1 MSDSSSQDNS
11 KSDNRTSDDGG
22 ASSSQKRSSARKSDL
37 TRTEQMRVVD
47 PGDEPPAARQ
57 VESEVYGIPQPADQ
71 AETLLEAGVGPVPV
85 PTVRQLLARN
95 FVTGTGMARAVDF
108 SDCLLGEFRLLRR
121 IGAGGMAQVYLAE
134 QTSLKRNVAIKVMK
148 PDMGGDDT
156 YRRRFEQEATTAAG
170 LNHQNIV
177 QVYAVGEADGL
188 QFIAQEY
195 VLGLNLVQ
203 YIRKRKPPSAHLA
216 IHLMK
221 QVCGALHAAHSSGIV
236 HRDIKPENIMVT
248 RKMVAKVTDFGLAQL
263 THGGERVNLT
273 QMGVTMGT
281 PLYMSPEQ
289 INDASVDHRADLYSL
304 GVTFFHVLV
313 GEPPFS
319 AMTAVALAYKHLNE
333 APPALSSRR
342 PDLPA
347 SLIGLIHRLMAKDP
361 AERFE
366 SARAVQSE
374 LKRIEKSG
382 ELSQSWSAAQEEE
395 EMPESRT
402 WWSVPRPVLKKF
414 AIACLIVFFLAMLAG
429 RSRRTE
435 NRQRTRAKEV
445 SARHQADWTQSSLQ
459 RAGDAGRSQDS
470 LPAME

>member
-1 MSDSSSQDNS
+1 MRTVGPDGESRAPDEFGMS
-11 KSDNRTSDDGG
+11 G
-22 ASSSQKRSSARKSDL
+22 A
-37 TRTEQMRVVD
+37 
-47 PGDEPPAARQ
+47 
-57 VESEVYGIPQPADQ
+57 ADQ
-71 AETLLEAGVGPVPV
+71 AEARVETSVDPPSSSAA
-85 PTVRQLLARN
+85 TQALALS
-95 FVTGTGMARAVDF
+95 FVTGTRVARAVDL
-108 SDCLLGEFRLLRR
+108 SNCLLGEFRLLRR

-148 PDMGGDDT
+148 PDIGGDDT
-156 YRRRFEQEATTAAG
+156 YRKRFEQEATTAAG

-221 QVCGALHAAHSSGIV
+221 QVCAALHAAHSSGIV

-263 THGGERVNLT
+263 TQGGERVHLT

-289 INDASVDHRADLYSL
+289 INDATVDHRADLYSL

-333 APPALSSRR
+333 SPPLLSSRR

-382 ELSQSWSAAQEEE
+382 ELSQSWSAAQEAEDVSG
-395 EMPESRT
+395 MRP
-402 WWSVPRPVLKKF
+402 WWYVSRPVLTKF
-414 AIACLIVFFLAMLAG
+414 GIACLIVFVLALSAG
-429 RSRRTE
+429 R
-435 NRQRTRAKEV
+435 RQRLDRL
-445 SARHQADWTQSSLQ
+445 RHIPENNASSTNQ
-459 RAGDAGRSQDS
+459 VD
-470 LPAME
+470 

>member
-1 MSDSSSQDNS
+1 MSDSSSR
-11 KSDNRTSDDGG
+11 DNRKSEGRG
-22 ASSSQKRSSARKSDL
+22 ASSGRKRSADRDSGLKRSDQGRSDGVRDESQSSADQSAPDVR
-37 TRTEQMRVVD
+37 
-47 PGDEPPAARQ
+47 
-57 VESEVYGIPQPADQ
+57 EVSGPADH
-71 AETLLEAGVGPVPV
+71 AETLLEHRADHL
-85 PTVRQLLARN
+85 PTSTATQVLAQS
-95 FVTGTGMARAVDF
+95 FVTGTRVARAVDL

-148 PDMGGDDT
+148 PDMGGDET
-156 YRRRFEQEATTAAG
+156 YRKRFEQEATTAAG

-221 QVCGALHAAHSSGIV
+221 QVCAALHAAHSSGIV

-263 THGGERVNLT
+263 TQGGERVNLT

-289 INDASVDHRADLYSL
+289 INDATVDHRADLYSL

-333 APPALSSRR
+333 APPPLSNRR

-347 SLIGLIHRLMAKDP
+347 SLINLIHRLMAKNP
-361 AERFE
+361 ADRFE

-395 EMPESRT
+395 DVTGMSP
-402 WWSVPRPVLKKF
+402 WWYIPRPVLKRF
-414 AIACLIVFFLAMLAG
+414 GIACLIVFFLSLSAG
-429 RSRRTE
+429 RQRRPDRMRDAPA
-435 NRQRTRAKEV
+435 NSV
-445 SARHQADWTQSSLQ
+445 S
-459 RAGDAGRSQDS
+459 
-470 LPAME
+470 PAHEPE